1 MEAILRTVLFARSIP
16 GQALGYASA
25 GLIGTT
31 VHYAVLTALLQG
43 NLIDV
48 VAASTV
54 GAVTGGLVNYWLN
67 HAKVFKSRVRHQ
79 VALPRFAVVATFG
92 IAVNAVM
99 LAVCAP
105 TFGTLGGQLIS
116 SVAVL
121 VTGYSLNR
129 IWSFR
134 D

>member
-1 MEAILRTVLFARSIP
+1 MEAILRTVLFARSMP
-16 GQALGYASA
+16 SQALAYASA

-43 NLIDV
+43 NVIDV

-67 HAKVFKSRVRHQ
+67 HAKVFKSCVRHQ
-79 VALPRFAVVATFG
+79 VALPRFAAVATFG
-92 IAVNAVM
+92 IAVNAVV

-105 TFGTLGGQLIS
+105 TFGTLGGQLIA

>member
-1 MEAILRTVLFARSIP
+1 MP

-43 NLIDV
+43 NVIDV

-79 VALPRFAVVATFG
+79 VALPRFAVVAAFG
-92 IAVNAVM
+92 LVVNAVM
-99 LAVCAP
+99 LTVCAP